1 MNGRQRKGEGKYSV
15 NDKENKRMQ
24 RKGGGERAKKKEEG
38 RRERGGI
45 IGKAGMDERITSLLE
60 NTVGIAI
67 NSDFKVR
74 RIERSRMDEE
84 RKGNRSM
91 EVNLNVQL

>member
-1 MNGRQRKGEGKYSV
+1 
-15 NDKENKRMQ
+15 
-24 RKGGGERAKKKEEG
+24 
-38 RRERGGI
+38 
-45 IGKAGMDERITSLLE
+45 MDERITSLLE